1 MAITTDLATSFL
13 FSPLVLSRAS
23 RWLCWLIFLL
33 RLLLPR
39 KRRLVACTSRT
50 PARRSPAPLVLRVR
64 RDARPPGAVR
74 RHAPAHA
81 AAPIVAVDDVL
92 QHLLQVLQR
101 VRLLH
106 GAGDGGGRASSVR
119 KRVLVNERLVVAPT
133 SFFTLSIIT
142 SISCMKSEKSWSSS
156 SRGSKSPASYMAFF
170 PLSDKTE

>member
-1 MAITTDLATSFL
+1 MRRRGRDRAGARQLRSNYRMAITTDLATSFL

-64 RDARPPGAVR
+64 RDARPPGAIR

-81 AAPIVAVDDVL
+81 AAPIVAVDDVI

-119 KRVLVNERLVVAPT
+119 KRVLVMV
-133 SFFTLSIIT
+133 
-142 SISCMKSEKSWSSS
+142 
-156 SRGSKSPASYMAFF
+156 
-170 PLSDKTE
+170 TEHNCDRDYDMTIN